1 MWVRRQHHIVEVL
14 REHSDSP
21 SSFCDSASHSTH
33 FRCNIPLLGYLEFGK
48 QWYSVLSRLYLANM
62 KSPRKSTIRIAV
74 VESDPVRLLGLRTIF
89 ASETDMQVHS
99 ASIPAILHSP
109 NEDIIL
115 MTASKGA
122 AFYAAMSALKAVR
135 PGIRIIVT
143 GPGQRDEDVLRAITT
158 GAKGYVSEEASPQEF
173 KRAIREVHAGSV
185 WAPRHVLATF
195 IERSTASARKV
206 QPQTDDKISDRE
218 REVLRLL
225 VSGCSNREIAS
236 ELGIEERTVK
246 AHVAQLLRKVG
257 VQNRI
262 ALSVHAVTH
271 SLLSTKS

>member
-1 MWVRRQHHIVEVL
+1 M
-14 REHSDSP
+14 
-21 SSFCDSASHSTH
+21 SSIIWPT
-33 FRCNIPLLGYLEFGK
+33 
-48 QWYSVLSRLYLANM
+48 M
-62 KSPRKSTIRIAV
+62 KSPTRTTIRISV
-74 VESDPVRLLGLRTIF
+74 VESDPVRLLGLRSIF
-89 ASETDMQVHS
+89 ASQPDMQVH
-99 ASIPAILHSP
+99 AATVPAVLHSP

-115 MTASKGA
+115 MTASNGA

-143 GPGQRDEDVLRAITT
+143 GPGSRDEDILRAVTT
-158 GAKGYVSEEASPQEF
+158 GAKGYVSEEASPEEF
-173 KRAIREVHAGSV
+173 KHAIREVHAGSV
-185 WAPRHVLATF
+185 WVPRRVLATF
-195 IERSTASARKV
+195 IERATASARKV

-225 VSGCSNREIAS
+225 VSGCSNREIAG

-271 SLLSTKS
+271 SLLSTNQ